1 VAPDWWSSSEDPE
14 MILIVREKIA
24 SEIVRLKH
32 EKK

>member
-1 VAPDWWSSSEDPE
+1 VEPNWWCSSEDPE
-14 MILIVREKIA
+14 MILIAREKIA